1 MKYSIFIK
9 QLFVVAKSK
18 WLFYAIQGH
27 VFSLA
32 SFEIVSNLK
41 KKTHGFKTII
51 DVGAN
56 SGQFT
61 GVISHFYSTAK
72 IFAFEPIPNLYSKV
86 EKKFKNNKNISVHNL
101 ALGNEIGFIKFN
113 QNEYGHVSSILDINK
128 DNIHYPNEK
137 LKQIDVEIS
146 TLDFFFKNK
155 SILRPSLLK
164 LDVQGYE
171 LEALKGGVTILK
183 HIDYIII
190 EANLEQLYQDQPSF
204 TELNKYLNDVGFEL
218 NGMLDF
224 NLGSNKSYIEIDLLY
239 KKCL

>member
-1 MKYSIFIK
+1 M
-9 QLFVVAKSK
+9 
-18 WLFYAIQGH
+18 
-27 VFSLA
+27 
-32 SFEIVSNLK
+32 
-41 KKTHGFKTII
+41 
-51 DVGAN
+51 
-56 SGQFT
+56 
-61 GVISHFYSTAK
+61 
-72 IFAFEPIPNLYSKV
+72 
-86 EKKFKNNKNISVHNL
+86 
-101 ALGNEIGFIKFN
+101 
-113 QNEYGHVSSILDINK
+113 
-128 DNIHYPNEK
+128 
-137 LKQIDVEIS
+137 
-146 TLDFFFKNK
+146 
-155 SILRPSLLK
+155 LK